1 MKAHWS
7 ALFSRLA
14 THAAKLYKKRRG
26 NERQAGFTIIE
37 VVVAVVILALAYTS
51 ILQNFS
57 LSLRNIDRA
66 DTVQSELFNQ
76 QLLFESKLQEMAFS
90 EEEEAPGEIFLE
102 GNRYRVVLVTD
113 ESGNFVTLLTEP
125 IR

>member
-1 MKAHWS
+1 MKAQWS
-7 ALFSRLA
+7 ALYSRLA
-14 THAAKLYKKRRG
+14 TRAANLYKKRRG
-26 NERQAGFTIIE
+26 NDRQAGFTIIE

-57 LSLRNIDRA
+57 LSLRNIDRV

-90 EEEEAPGEIFLE
+90 EEEEAPGETFLE